1 MNTYRKTAI
10 IVGVLFLIALVFN
23 LIATGISDPILT
35 VSDYLVIAYPNK
47 TPVIIGNLLNLICAL
62 AMIFIPIILFR
73 VAKKHN
79 ENLALG
85 YVVFRFLE
93 GILFIYIAIKSLT
106 IISLSK
112 AYINAGGAQ
121 NTAYL
126 QTLGNSI
133 QSELHWTTV
142 IYIIVF
148 TLGAMTF
155 YYLLYKSKLVPRFL
169 SVWGLLAA
177 VLLFTGAMLGIFS
190 LGMFSR
196 MPLMKAMV
204 YFAPPIALNELIL
217 SIWLIVKG
225 FNPSAIVSESAKTDI
240 NEIK

>member
-1 MNTYRKTAI
+1 MNSTRMTAI

-23 LIATGISDPILT
+23 LIASGILDPILST
-35 VSDYLVIAYPNK
+35 PDYLANAHPNK
-47 TPVIIGNLLNLICAL
+47 TQVIIGNLLNFICAL
-62 AMIFIPIILFR
+62 AMIFIPIILFP
-73 VAKKHN
+73 VGKKHN

-93 GILFIYIAIKSLT
+93 GILFIYVAIKSLT
-106 IISLSK
+106 LISLSK

-121 NTAYL
+121 NASYL
-126 QTLGNSI
+126 QTIGDSI
-133 QSELHWTTV
+133 KSELHWATV

-148 TLGAMTF
+148 ALGAMTF
-155 YYLLYKSKLVPRFL
+155 YYLLYKSKLLPRFL

-177 VLLFTGAMLGIFS
+177 VLLFVGAMLGIFS
-190 LGMFSR
+190 LGLFSR

-225 FNPSAIVSESAKTDI
+225 FDASAIVAET
-240 NEIK
+240 